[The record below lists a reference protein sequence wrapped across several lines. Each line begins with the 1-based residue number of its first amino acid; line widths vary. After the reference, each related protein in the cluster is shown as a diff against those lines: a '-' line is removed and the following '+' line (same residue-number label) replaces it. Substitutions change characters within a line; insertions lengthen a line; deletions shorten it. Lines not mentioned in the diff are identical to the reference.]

1 MKILVKKMKKLMI
14 QNKFFDNILFIK
26 SIKIFYKFIKI

>member
-14 QNKFFDNILFIK
+14 QNKFFDNILY
-26 SIKIFYKFIKI
+26 YKMYKNIL

>member
-14 QNKFFDNILFIK
+14 QNKFFDNISFYIIK
-26 SIKIFYKFIKI
+26 CIKNL